1 MKRLQ
6 RREVLLSQEGRKG
19 RKETGGGGLG
29 VEARL
34 PNVCPVV
41 SEVVDLVPQD

>member
-6 RREVLLSQEGRKG
+6 TREVSSSSLKG
-19 RKETGGGGLG
+19 RRQETGGGGLKRG
-29 VEARL
+29 CQIE
-34 PNVCPVV
+34 NVCPVV